1 MYLLT
6 LALTFHSHD
15 YNDTITVLVGDKEK
29 RFTVHKDVICVKSKF
44 FRAACSKRWREGQEK
59 IVRLPEV
66 RSASIFQLYMDWTY
80 GNESGLFKETYFDS
94 TTLAASDVVD
104 RLIGLYLL
112 GDVLDDVKLR
122 NYTLRL
128 MTAVIKGSRFLLHPM
143 QCHRVWRRTVPN
155 SPLRKYVVD
164 LVVTLSSPEVFRN
177 RSAEYPMDLVLQA
190 AIVLMER
197 RQWTGYM
204 DVEALEERL
213 ETYMEVEVGA

>member
-1 MYLLT
+1 MLEA
-6 LALTFHSHD
+6 LA
-15 YNDTITVLVGDKEK
+15 GGP
-29 RFTVHKDVICVKSKF
+29 
-44 FRAACSKRWREGQEK
+44 REGRASSRGSFNEHFPAVHGLDLRK
-59 IVRLPEV
+59 RI
-66 RSASIFQLYMDWTY
+66 RSLQRD
-80 GNESGLFKETYFDS
+80 NFDS

-128 MTAVIKGSRFLLHPM
+128 IIAVIKGPRFLLHPM

-197 RQWTGYM
+197 RQWTGYV

-213 ETYMEVEVGA
+213 ET